1 MVSNFA
7 QGFVRLWLLD
17 RLLLG
22 EQHAL
27 EYVGVRIEGPIEDL
41 ASEPEMQRRFSQIFR
56 MLFVARYM
64 FIFMAVAFLL
74 WKVAEAFW
82 WYDHAIFL
90 DVVEVAM
97 VGVFG
102 PALVWAITK
111 GRNRRRRRPANTM
124 ESYSE

>member
-1 MVSNFA
+1 MR
-7 QGFVRLWLLD
+7 FVLLV
-17 RLLLG
+17 

-74 WKVAEAFW
+74 WKAAEAFW

-90 DVVEVAM
+90 EVVEVAM

-102 PALVWAITK
+102 PALVWASTK